1 MANNYN
7 KLALIDLSQVKQEF
21 VWYAVV
27 TQFNHEESFVR
38 NVVEGASGTFLQDY
52 IQQCYIPIKY
62 TKEKVKQKDGT
73 WKDKVHKVKGC
84 YSNYVFV
91 KCIMTSDVWNFLRT
105 RSGAAVILSTGGY
118 PTEISPEEIEKI
130 SEQQAPEGFDAD
142 GAKEILK
149 KVNVIIQGVES

>member
-1 MANNYN
+1 
-7 KLALIDLSQVKQEF
+7 
-21 VWYAVV
+21 
-27 TQFNHEESFVR
+27 
-38 NVVEGASGTFLQDY
+38 
-52 IQQCYIPIKY
+52 
-62 TKEKVKQKDGT
+62 
-73 WKDKVHKVKGC
+73 
-84 YSNYVFV
+84 
-91 KCIMTSDVWNFLRT
+91 MTSDVWNFLRT